1 MTMDDATARWV
12 NQLVQQYEQPLCRY
26 AYSLIRSVSAAQDA
40 VQETFLRLCREKPAK
55 LEGHEAAW
63 LFRVCRSRV
72 LDLQRK
78 ERPVQPLMPEQAERV
93 PAAEPDPAQHA
104 VRDESE
110 SLVARLLERM
120 PQPQQEVIRLKFQQD
135 LSYRDI
141 ARITRLS
148 EGNVGYLIHT
158 GLKDLR
164 QQMQSLQGAVS

>member
-93 PAAEPDPAQHA
+93 PATEPDPAQHA

-110 SLVARLLERM
+110 TLVSRLLERM